1 MAGNRVKALGRQLYT
16 FPTNGGATSGAPCRI
31 GDLPGVALVDLDTY
45 SGTTVDFEGV
55 YALNVAGL
63 DDNGNS
69 AVAVGDSIFY
79 VDADTPKLS
88 KKAAAGRFF
97 GTAVGPSSGAFDTG
111 AAVATLVVA
120 GVTTTTIAV
129 RIGPAPGVAGGLNTI
144 GTTAIGAGTVT
155 TADIGALAVTTA
167 LINNLAVTTGKIAA
181 AAVTGPKLP
190 TGLLH
195 ITLADGTIGATN
207 VTVAGMAATD
217 EIVSVLSFTTKVA
230 IASVADRTSEYAAGA
245 GVATKA
251 AGTIETGN
259 QLVIV
264 WMSHT

>member
-1 MAGNRVKALGRQLYT
+1 MAGNRVKALGRQFYSY
-16 FPTNGGATSGAPCRI
+16 PTNGGATSGAPCRV
-31 GDLPGVALVDLDTY
+31 GDLPGVALVDIDTN

-55 YALNVAGL
+55 YALVVAGT

-69 AVAVGDSIFY
+69 AVAVGDSIYY

-88 KKAAAGRFF
+88 KKAAAGRFY
-97 GTAVGPSSGAFDTG
+97 GTAVGPASGSQVGSAN
-111 AAVATLVVA
+111 ATLVVA
-120 GVTTTTIAV
+120 GVTTTAIAV
-129 RIGPAPGVAGGLNTI
+129 RIGPAPASPGGLNTI

-155 TADIGALAVTTA
+155 TADIGALAITTA

-181 AAVTGPKLP
+181 GAVTGPKLP

-195 ITLADGTIGATN
+195 VTLADGTIGATD

-245 GVATKA
+245 GKATKA

-259 QLVIV
+259 QLVII